1 MRQFFRAYRNA
12 WSRRPLSKSEMFS
25 LVWMAVVV
33 LFILTAPRGQASF
46 GEGMA
51 WIIAGTTV
59 FSLVVLSLR
68 WPMLG
73 ICIIGF
79 IQGLCG
85 WRSYYYPYYRGYR
98 RWRRW

>member
-1 MRQFFRAYRNA
+1 
-12 WSRRPLSKSEMFS
+12 
-25 LVWMAVVV
+25 
-33 LFILTAPRGQASF
+33 
-46 GEGMA
+46 
-51 WIIAGTTV
+51 
-59 FSLVVLSLR
+59 
-68 WPMLG
+68 MLG